1 MFEQIIL
8 TYVIIVSA
16 PYYIHNTLIYYV
28 VQLFDKMQVFDI
40 KKATKMYR
48 TYLLSKILLKTSI
61 SYKLQ
66 LFLYR

>member
-8 TYVIIVSA
+8 TYAIMVSA

-28 VQLFDKMQVFDI
+28 VQLFDKIQVFDI
-40 KKATKMYR
+40 KNNTKMYR

-61 SYKLQ
+61 PYKL
-66 LFLYR
+66 